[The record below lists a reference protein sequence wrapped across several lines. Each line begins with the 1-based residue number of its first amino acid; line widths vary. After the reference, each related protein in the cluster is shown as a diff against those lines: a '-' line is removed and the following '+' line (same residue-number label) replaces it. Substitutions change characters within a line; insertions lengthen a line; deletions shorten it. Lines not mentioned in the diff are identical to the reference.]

1 MVNRLGRDV
10 PSDNSSTLKHGY
22 LKKLSGLATDFMG
35 GTGLWTSIPLAGR
48 TITGT
53 ANQITV
59 TNGDGVSGNPTLSLP
74 IAKTSCVRV
83 VKAADQTTADYTA
96 GGLVT
101 WDTEH
106 IDTDAW
112 HSTVS
117 NTSRLTVPT
126 GVTVAE
132 FSGAIAVDLSTAN
145 TWKNLYLYKNGS
157 LYQVFWWN
165 FTPIDV
171 HWVGHFNSGPLS
183 VAGDYFEVFF
193 QEQSDAS
200 VTIKSAWS
208 FFSAKA
214 LG

>member
-1 MVNRLGRDV
+1 MAVKNTVRV
-10 PSDNSSTLKHGY
+10 PDPYDARTFQNIISDLLKQIGATEAAARAN
-22 LKKLSGLATDFMG
+22 LA
-35 GTGLWTSIPLAGR
+35 S
-48 TITGT
+48 
-53 ANQITV
+53 N
-59 TNGDGVSGNPTLSLP
+59 
-74 IAKTSCVRV
+74 VRV

-96 GGLVT
+96 GVLVT

-117 NTSRLTVPT
+117 NTSRLTVPA
-126 GVTVAE
+126 GVRVAE

-165 FTPIDV
+165 FKPTDV
-171 HWVGHFNSGPLS
+171 HWVGHFNSGPLA
-183 VAGDYFEVFF
+183 VTPGDYFELFF
-193 QEQSDAS
+193 QEESDAS
-200 VTIKSAWS
+200 VTLKSAWS

-214 LG
+214 LR